1 MIDLDPVELN
11 GDEYQNI
18 EISADKQG
26 QKSDNQTRPDSLNI
40 TNDYTSKTRVN
51 AQPPPARINSLANDD
66 ENNNSNSGTDSTS
79 SSRRQSKINHH
90 HIRASNQ
97 HNEEKFKGKQLSNVL
112 TAKSAFSSR
121 FR

>member
-40 TNDYTSKTRVN
+40 TNDSTSKTRVN
-51 AQPPPARINSLANDD
+51 VPPSPRINSLANDD
-66 ENNNSNSGTDSTS
+66 ENNNNSGTDSTS

-97 HNEEKFKGKQLSNVL
+97 HNEEKFKGKQLPNVL